1 MVGSTF
7 SGIGTF
13 TLCYEIC
20 SGRTKPKR
28 LEDKPRILP
37 DPKER
42 QRMSEFQTLPGA
54 VRQNVKKEKTK
65 REKRLD
71 FFEKYHIM
79 VIVLLLT
86 TMK

>member
-1 MVGSTF
+1 MNIKPEVKF
-7 SGIGTF
+7 KLAYGINSKLPNF
-13 TLCYEIC
+13 RSI
-20 SGRTKPKR
+20 SS
-28 LEDKPRILP
+28 EDRQSILP
-37 DPKER
+37 NPKER
-42 QRMSEFQTLPGA
+42 QRMSEFQTFPGA

>member
-1 MVGSTF
+1 MH
-7 SGIGTF
+7 F
-13 TLCYEIC
+13 TQ
-20 SGRTKPKR
+20 S
-28 LEDKPRILP
+28 
-37 DPKER
+37 KER
-42 QRMSEFQTLPGA
+42 QRMSEFQTPPGA

>member
-1 MVGSTF
+1 ML
-7 SGIGTF
+7 
-13 TLCYEIC
+13 TLCYGTC

-28 LEDKPRILP
+28 LEDRQSILP
-37 DPKER
+37 NQKER
-42 QRMSEFQTLPGA
+42 QRMSEFQTPPGA